1 MSFFF
6 YLYLYV
12 FLSLKNT
19 DKFIKSLF
27 VTYNTRYYQK
37 QQKTFSANSKK
48 LLVLF
53 LLEDIQIKNLSES
66 LNKYFKGASSYTIN
80 YVGFGKRKDV
90 EVLKNHIDQ
99 DRVYLMSPK
108 DFNMFGKLK
117 SSDIRQVTTTNS
129 FDYCFNLYQEPVP
142 YFDLINAMANIR
154 FNIGLQT
161 NAQNKLS
168 ISVGLHQTDQFFKEV
183 SNYLSKISYE

>member
-1 MSFFF
+1 M
-6 YLYLYV
+6 
-12 FLSLKNT
+12 
-19 DKFIKSLF
+19 
-27 VTYNTRYYQK
+27 
-37 QQKTFSANSKK
+37 
-48 LLVLF
+48 LF
-53 LLEDIQIKNLSES
+53 LLEDMRIKSLSES
-66 LNKYFKGASSYTIN
+66 LNKYFKEASNYTIT
-80 YVGFGKRKDV
+80 YLGFGKRKDV

-117 SSDIRQVTTTNS
+117 SSDLRQVITTSS

-142 YFDLINAMANIR
+142 YFDLINAMANIH

-168 ISVGLHQTDQFFKEV
+168 ISVGLHQTDQFFQEV